1 MIWYCNETNGTSEVN
16 NFWRLGIDGTVEHLT
31 ALAASLNSTLH
42 QMPAATPSPND
53 LPPLTPGDPPFG
65 PSPEMWVWR
74 EGAIVVEART

>member
-42 QMPAATPSPND
+42 QMPAATPAPND
-53 LPPLTPGDPPFG
+53 LPPLTPGDPPFE
-65 PSPEMWVWR
+65 PSPEMWVWK
-74 EGAIVVEART
+74 EGAIVVEPRP